1 MPQSFVSAAKV
12 DITVAGNTIYVVHAA
27 TKTTLI
33 GLSVAN
39 KSNAAITSNVWVTRS
54 AVDYTIA
61 ANVTISS
68 GSSFVPVGIDQKMI
82 LLAADALKVSVST
95 AGAGHVIASGLE
107 LS

>member
-1 MPQSFVSAAKV
+1 MAQAFISAANV
-12 DITVAGNTIYVVHAA
+12 DITVAGNTIYVVPTA

-39 KSNAAITSNVWVTRS
+39 KSNTNITGNVWITRS
-54 AVDYTIA
+54 AVDYFIA
-61 ANVTISS
+61 ANVTIYA

-107 LS
+107 LT